1 MLKIRLMGEKNEIRW
16 FLRLL
21 NKSPKVEIENTSTFF
36 DNKGTNRYKRIY
48 TEVYR
53 VENGK
58 KKRSKRID
66 TVKDSAKDTYCGS
79 GRTFC

>member
-1 MLKIRLMGEKNEIRW
+1 MLKVRLMGEKNEIRW

-21 NKSPKVEIENTSTFF
+21 NRIPKVQIENTSTFF

-48 TEVYR
+48 TEVSR
-53 VENGK
+53 VDNGT
-58 KKRSKRID
+58 KKRNKAID
-66 TVKDSAKDTYCGS
+66 TVKDSEKGKYYGS